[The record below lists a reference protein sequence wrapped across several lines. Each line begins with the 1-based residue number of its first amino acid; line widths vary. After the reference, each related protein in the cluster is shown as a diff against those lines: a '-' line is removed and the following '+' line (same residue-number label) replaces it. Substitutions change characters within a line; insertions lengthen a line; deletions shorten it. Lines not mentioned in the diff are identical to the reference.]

1 MKPLLVNIVIIFSLF
16 RIQNQLGVNALFTWG
31 VVPENKTNYIAI
43 VPGGWVE
50 ELLMVGHFCS
60 NR

>member
-1 MKPLLVNIVIIFSLF
+1 MF

-50 ELLMVGHFCS
+50 ELLMVGYFFIVQNAFSKFTFAHI
-60 NR
+60 